1 MEGFIWCAQIC
12 NSPTVFLPASCP
24 NILLFLTIPTPSA
37 SLVFCQCS
45 VSLNSVESK
54 NLNPPQRIRV
64 LTESTGHREV
74 IVPLLQIEPLASHNI
89 SSHAQRSQS
98 SPGTELWAAR
108 AELGIEVRAT
118 HFQISS
124 NTLDCS
130 REILAC
136 SAAESQWGVAYVDAK
151 SVLDTWA
158 SYHPWKLEPSC
169 TPTPTSL
176 LFAHLDERS

>member
-1 MEGFIWCAQIC
+1 MEGFIWCTQIC
-12 NSPTVFLPASCP
+12 NSPTVFLPACCP
-24 NILLFLTIPTPSA
+24 NVLLFLTIPTPSA
-37 SLVFCQCS
+37 PLVFSQCS

-64 LTESTGHREV
+64 LTESTWHREW
-74 IVPLLQIEPLASHNI
+74 LFLFFRLTLASHNI
-89 SSHAQRSQS
+89 SSHAQRSRS
-98 SPGTELWAAR
+98 SLGAELWAAR

-124 NTLDCS
+124 NTLDCR

-158 SYHPWKLEPSC
+158 SYRPWKLEPSC